1 MVTIPVSYKPRAFAL
16 MLMEVVAAPDTH
28 SARTS
33 GPPAQDTPPSLTNGL
48 SRPII
53 EALATIGAIVTSAG
67 TQVTATS
74 ERAGSSASETQTSVN
89 IISATTVRADL
100 NLRDLCNMEAVLT
113 GNTKGLVRP
122 CVGPSKVVDALMQL
136 ATGFDVA
143 LAVAAREFLP
153 EIASAKDGPD
163 GQSVITL
170 RNDPAWGPLAR
181 TNIPEVAAAMS
192 GQGWSDGAIV
202 SIASSLANG
211 QKPAP
216 IAVNF
221 LHAKM
226 FDSFTLID
234 IKSTSTRGDI
244 NNYNA
249 NLNRDFGWG
258 LSYGQPFNS
267 EAGLNRAGKQPLASF
282 GARALY
288 ARYNA
293 F

>member
-1 MVTIPVSYKPRAFAL
+1 MITIPVSYKPSAFAL
-16 MLMEVVAAPDTH
+16 MLMEVVAAPDTQ

-33 GPPAQDTPPSLTNGL
+33 GTPAQNTPPSLTNGL

-67 TQVTATS
+67 TQVTAKS
-74 ERAGSSASETQTSVN
+74 ESAGSSASETQTSVS
-89 IISATTVRADL
+89 IISATTVRTDL

-113 GNTKGLVRP
+113 GNTKGVVRP
-122 CVGPSKVVDALMQL
+122 CVGASKVVDALMQL
-136 ATGFDVA
+136 ATGPDVA

-153 EIASAKDGPD
+153 EIASAKDEPD
-163 GQSVITL
+163 GQCVITL

-192 GQGWSDGAIV
+192 GQAWSDGAIV

-216 IAVNF
+216 FAVNF

-226 FDSFTLID
+226 FNSFTLIH
-234 IKSTSTRGDI
+234 IESTSTRRDMT
-244 NNYNA
+244 NYNA
-249 NLNRDFGWG
+249 DLNRNFGWS
-258 LSYGQPFNS
+258 LSYGQPLNWGARF
-267 EAGLNRAGKQPLASF
+267 NRAGKQPLPSF
-282 GARALY
+282 SARALY

>member
-1 MVTIPVSYKPRAFAL
+1 MITIPVSYKPSAFAL
-16 MLMEVVAAPDTH
+16 MLMEVAAAPDTQ
-28 SARTS
+28 SSRTS
-33 GPPAQDTPPSLTNGL
+33 GTPAQYTPPSLTNGL

-53 EALATIGAIVTSAG
+53 EALATIGASVTTGG

-74 ERAGSSASETQTSVN
+74 ESAGPSGSGTQTSVS

-122 CVGPSKVVDALMQL
+122 CVGASKVVDALMQL
-136 ATGFDVA
+136 ATGPDVA

-181 TNIPEVAAAMS
+181 TNLPEAAAAMS
-192 GQGWSDGAIV
+192 GQAWSDGAIF
-202 SIASSLANG
+202 SIASSMANG
-211 QKPAP
+211 RKPAP
-216 IAVNF
+216 FAVNF

-226 FDSFTLID
+226 FDSFTLIN
-234 IKSTSTRGDI
+234 IESTSTRGDV

-249 NLNRDFGWG
+249 DLNRNFGWG
-258 LSYGQPFNS
+258 LSYGRPFNW
-267 EAGLNRAGKQPLASF
+267 EAGFNRAGKQPLASF
-282 GARALY
+282 SARALY